1 MHALAVKFLGL
12 VQFESEI
19 EQAQWRDDAETQGH
33 APSRAQVVL
42 SENQD
47 QDHGRQSRSNETEI
61 DLQIGEHNEPAVPVA
76 LFQFAAALGCGNR
89 PGGILSSNTNAQEE
103 AIGGK
108 GSEKTVRA
116 SMVTVRGGTQ
126 DREQDED
133 QRRNQERAF
142 PGPVVA
148 QNTEKEHPNNSTG
161 ERDGRDVLACGG
173 FGIRFGVDNAKHRI
187 NGPDNLPQLVGWQAQ
202 GPRSSYPIEIAIREK
217 TSAAS
222 NGRPAALPATFVEIL
237 EGCDFWGR
245 GKVLANGDLFLVFD
259 HSDEQPSKNTAGTR
273 NSQRGKWGK
282 KGREK
287 KKKKEG
293 KLDQKSKRRSGQA
306 TARSGKVEQLGRIK
320 LGCWGLSI
328 LRNLME
334 FSGPASL

>member
-1 MHALAVKFLGL
+1 VHALTVKFLGL

-33 APSRAQVVL
+33 TPGRTQVVL
-42 SENQD
+42 GENQD

-61 DLQIGEHNEPAVPVA
+61 DLQIGEHDEPAVPVA

-89 PGGILSSNTNAQEE
+89 PGGILSSNTNTQEE

-108 GSEKTVRA
+108 GSEKTVSA
-116 SMVTVRGGTQ
+116 SIVTVRGGAQ

-161 ERDGRDVLACGG
+161 ERDGRDVLARRG
-173 FGIRFGVDNAKHRI
+173 FSIRFGVDHAKHRI
-187 NGPDNLPQLVGWQAQ
+187 DGPDYLPRLVGPQAQ
-202 GPRSSYPIEIAIREK
+202 SPRSSYPVEIAIRKK

-237 EGCDFWGR
+237 EGCDFWRRGR
-245 GKVLANGDLFLVFD
+245 VLANGDLFLVFD
-259 HSDEQPSKNTAGTR
+259 HSDEQPSKNTAGNR
-273 NSQRGKWGK
+273 NPQKGK
-282 KGREK
+282 KGK
-287 KKKKEG
+287 IG
-293 KLDQKSKRRSGQA
+293 
-306 TARSGKVEQLGRIK
+306 
-320 LGCWGLSI
+320 
-328 LRNLME
+328 
-334 FSGPASL
+334 